1 MVTTRA
7 QAAAEASRTHSP
19 LPLSVRAHGRWDLC
33 IGIFGS
39 LDLLMLYAS
48 LARHADIFNL
58 VALAWLNVINVIFM
72 ATSELDRLLL
82 YSSGAYFIADAIWV
96 CP

>member
-1 MVTTRA
+1 
-7 QAAAEASRTHSP
+7 
-19 LPLSVRAHGRWDLC
+19 
-33 IGIFGS
+33 
-39 LDLLMLYAS
+39 MLYAS